1 MKKIVID
8 AGHGGRDVGAVG
20 PTGLKEA
27 SVNLDIALR
36 LRQMAESEGIEVYLT
51 RSQNEF
57 LELQERADR
66 ANACAPDLFVSIHCN
81 AATTAQASGF
91 EVWTTPG
98 QTPSDDFAESIV
110 RALNHAFPN
119 EPLRADLQDGDRD
132 REANFLVLKKT
143 SCPAVLVETGF
154 ISHPDTEAS
163 MRTPEWRTKMAE
175 SILSGI
181 VEGLQE

>member
-8 AGHGGRDVGAVG
+8 AGHGGRDVGAIG

-36 LRQMAESEGIEVYLT
+36 MRQMAEAEGIEVYLT

-81 AATTAQASGF
+81 AATTPHARGF
-91 EVWTTPG
+91 EVWTTTG
-98 QTPSDDFAESIV
+98 QTTSDTFAESIV
-110 RALNHAFPN
+110 RSLNAVFQ
-119 EPLRADLQDGDRD
+119 EPLRADFQDGDSD
-132 REANFLVLKKT
+132 REANFLVLRKT
-143 SCPAVLVETGF
+143 LCPAVLVETGF
-154 ISHPDTEAS
+154 ISHPGTETV

-175 SILSGI
+175 SILTGI